1 MGKIS
6 NFLGISKPN
15 WSFLLFIIVLTQGLF
30 FLKFLAFPLFF
41 LLNTSKFSIVTK
53 YIGNYKFYLFIL
65 LYSLVCSLVLLFFN
79 FSYQYLIV
87 VFLGLLV
94 WFLCLL
100 GNLIINFQIEKIK
113 NIKLNATIEFY
124 FLINICLSILQLF
137 ILMIEYKTINPFT
150 SSLGTSAGDFVKGYF
165 ANSSI
170 NMIISSFS
178 FLFFYSQKKWILSL
192 FSIFVMLLT
201 AYMSGIVIFFSFF
214 LIHLLFFSKTRLV
227 RKVQILGLVIVAA
240 TVFYFVSKSNIE
252 YAAQVGSSVVEEIQ
266 PRKITSFE
274 QTFDLSFS
282 SWENFLFGIGMGNF
296 SSRLAFIAAGEYVTW
311 YPKLLQRN
319 PINFY
324 RNHFQLWN
332 YEILS
337 IPFSDGTANQPFSV
351 YNQFIGEYGLFGVGI
366 LFFFYFIT
374 IFRSSKNYPQV
385 KLLLFLL
392 AGFMLLDYWF
402 EFFSVII
409 IFELLIGIYSKAASL
424 KISS

>member
-30 FLKFLAFPLFF
+30 FLKFLAFPIFF
-41 LLNTSKFSIVTK
+41 LLNNSKFCIVTK
-53 YIGNYKFYLFIL
+53 YGKHYKFYLFIL
-65 LYSLVCSLVLLFFN
+65 LYSTICSSVLLLFN
-79 FSYQYLIV
+79 FSLQYLIV

-100 GNLIINFQIEKIK
+100 NNLIINYQVHKIK
-113 NIKLNATIEFY
+113 QEQLIATIEFY
-124 FLINICLSILQLF
+124 FFVNIGLSILQF
-137 ILMIEYKTINPFT
+137 FFLMIEYKTLNPF
-150 SSLGTSAGDFVKGYF
+150 SSVLGTSAGDFVKGYF

-170 NMIISSFS
+170 NMIVSSFA
-178 FLFFYSQKKWILSL
+178 FLFFYYQKKWIWALCAIL
-192 FSIFVMLLT
+192 IMLLT
-201 AYMSGIVIFFSFF
+201 AYMSGIIIFIGIF
-214 LIHLLFFSKTRLV
+214 LVYLLFFSKTRLV
-227 RKVQILGLVIVAA
+227 RKLQILGLVIVAA
-240 TVFYFVSKSNIE
+240 TIFYAVSKSNIE